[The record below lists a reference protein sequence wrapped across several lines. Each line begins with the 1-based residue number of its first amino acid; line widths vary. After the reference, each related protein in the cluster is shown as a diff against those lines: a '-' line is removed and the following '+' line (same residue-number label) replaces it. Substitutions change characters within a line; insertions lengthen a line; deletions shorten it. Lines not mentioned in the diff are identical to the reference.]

1 MKKLCFLVLLV
12 GVLMVVVPRS
22 SEDARGSVDDDNMVE
37 DRALTYDELIQE
49 VMKNENLTETEA
61 KQFIGVS
68 EENSGRATYRIY
80 KASVTV
86 TSTYKPQVVFYC
98 ETSESGDNRG
108 ILSLLNTSL
117 SCDYNGSTKHFS
129 GTLYTNLESASCIYF
144 ELNGD
149 FYHKG
154 TTTRTEEK
162 NTVNFSV
169 SYASN
174 HFEYIYKA
182 DRYKLGR

>member
-1 MKKLCFLVLLV
+1 MKKLCFLFLLV

-117 SCDYNGSTKHFS
+117 SCDYNGSTKQFS
-129 GTLYTNLESASCIYF
+129 GTLYTNLESASCIYI

>member
-1 MKKLCFLVLLV
+1 MKKLCFLFLLV

-108 ILSLLNTSL
+108 ILSLSL
-117 SCDYNGSTKHFS
+117 IH
-129 GTLYTNLESASCIYF
+129 I
-144 ELNGD
+144 
-149 FYHKG
+149 
-154 TTTRTEEK
+154 
-162 NTVNFSV
+162 
-169 SYASN
+169 
-174 HFEYIYKA
+174 
-182 DRYKLGR
+182 

>member
-1 MKKLCFLVLLV
+1 MNTFINKYKVLKNKFQKHEQVCDSNVISKLFSSLHTVSLEKPHSQPRNWLCFLFLLV

-86 TSTYKPQVVFYC
+86 TSTYKV
-98 ETSESGDNRG
+98 
-108 ILSLLNTSL
+108 
-117 SCDYNGSTKHFS
+117 
-129 GTLYTNLESASCIYF
+129 
-144 ELNGD
+144 
-149 FYHKG
+149 
-154 TTTRTEEK
+154 
-162 NTVNFSV
+162 
-169 SYASN
+169 
-174 HFEYIYKA
+174 
-182 DRYKLGR
+182 